1 MSRSPACW
9 TVGSADWPR
18 RASTGMRRPGT
29 AAPKTA
35 SATPSGPTTACRQ
48 GCARWW
54 SSPSRTWPTPGRC
67 AAGAGCCTASGTS
80 SGPPVHSSAS
90 VAGYTESPHDKSITD
105 TLNHRALIQTRWRS
119 GSGGRLPLRCPC
131 AAPASCCAAA
141 PIDPTSPGEE
151 PLVPPADHDPDAL
164 DVLDTSFRLLVAG
177 PSPLAID
184 GAALGKGL
192 PARLIPLDRL
202 RALLL
207 DRGTPYAARDAAVR
221 VAAPRPPQRRP
232 GPLQRRQPASAA
244 RLDRHAPRR
253 LAAWRCAL
261 QL

>member
-1 MSRSPACW
+1 MSRGTRGAPQGHA
-9 TVGSADWPR
+9 R
-18 RASTGMRRPGT
+18 GT
-29 AAPKTA
+29 AP
-35 SATPSGPTTACRQ
+35 
-48 GCARWW
+48 
-54 SSPSRTWPTPGRC
+54 
-67 AAGAGCCTASGTS
+67 
-80 SGPPVHSSAS
+80 
-90 VAGYTESPHDKSITD
+90 D
-105 TLNHRALIQTRWRS
+105 NHRALIQTRWRS

-192 PARLIPLDRL
+192 PARLIPLDQL

-207 DRGTPYAARDAAVR
+207 DRGTPYAARDAAAARSPPTASTRSASRCTARSSTSPTPAPAPAAARPTTPVSPSTPAATCVR
-221 VAAPRPPQRRP
+221 CPARPSRSQTARSLAMCSSALTAAGSSAPASPRP
-232 GPLQRRQPASAA
+232 
-244 RLDRHAPRR
+244 
-253 LAAWRCAL
+253 
-261 QL
+261 